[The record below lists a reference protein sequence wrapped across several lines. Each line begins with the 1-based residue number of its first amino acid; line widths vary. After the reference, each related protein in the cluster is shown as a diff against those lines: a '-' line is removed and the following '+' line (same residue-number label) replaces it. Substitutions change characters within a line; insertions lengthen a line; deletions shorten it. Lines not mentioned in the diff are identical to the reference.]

1 MIAIWFKHPSG
12 QIFDVEEG
20 SHAEKLAREQGC
32 VEQPPVP
39 VASEKQVKK
48 AKASNDVGDATG
60 ASL

>member
-12 QIFDVEEG
+12 QIFDVEKG

-48 AKASNDVGDATG
+48 AKGTHDVGDATG